1 MKLLL
6 CSDLHASKALCH
18 KIFELSAKADLVIV
32 AGDIGH
38 LRRRLAE
45 TIAVLIDIKTKTILV
60 PGNSE
65 SYIELKEACSKW
77 QNAFVLHGNGLKLDG
92 FDFYGIG
99 GGIPVTP
106 FGSWS
111 WDFSEDEAKVL
122 LKNCPEEA
130 VLISHSPPK
139 GILDVSSSGQSLGS
153 VAVKECIDIKKPPLV
168 VCGHIHESSGKVSRY
183 GDSAVINAGPHGIWF
198 DI

>member
-6 CSDLHASKALCH
+6 CSDLHASRESCN
-18 KIFELSAKADLVIV
+18 KIVKLSAKADLVIV

-38 LRRRLAE
+38 LRTRLAE
-45 TIAVLIDIKTKTILV
+45 TITLLKNIKVKTLLV

-65 SYIELKEACSKW
+65 SYSELKEACIPW
-77 QNAFVLHGNGLKLDG
+77 QNAFVLHGHGLKLDG
-92 FDFYGIG
+92 IDFYGIG
-99 GGIPVTP
+99 GGIPLTP

-111 WDFSEDEAKVL
+111 WDFSEDEARTL
-122 LKNCPEEA
+122 LKECPEKA

-139 GILDVSSSGQSLGS
+139 GILDISSSGQSLGS
-153 VAVKECIDIKKPPLV
+153 IAVREYIDKKRPPLV
-168 VCGHIHESSGKVSRY
+168 VCGHIHESSGNISHYR
-183 GDSAVINAGPHGIWF
+183 DSTIINAGPNGIWF